1 MIEVCVEL
9 LSQGM
14 ITEQVNV
21 TLNTA
26 DGTASGNI
34 VNNYLYIFDFHVR
47 IYHHSFHRL
56 HITHR

>member
-14 ITEQVNV
+14 ITEQVDV

-34 VNNYLYIFDFHVR
+34 VIIVILESHVKFTTC
-47 IYHHSFHRL
+47 SSHRL